1 MARSRSPGFVEGFTV
16 CGELGHHD
24 MTMQD
29 EQQPFG
35 FTRRSVSLALAG
47 AALAWLT
54 GPAAAGEEELSPAV
68 QALIAAF
75 ARGKPPVDEG
85 LTVDM
90 DDSVDDGSSV
100 PVVLSVESPMTA
112 ADHIEA
118 MLLLAPLNPF
128 LTVAEFRFTPLSGRA
143 MVRTRMRLAKSQ
155 TVLALART
163 STGDVYLAR
172 RRIEVVANGCVG

>member
-1 MARSRSPGFVEGFTV
+1 
-16 CGELGHHD
+16 

-29 EQQPFG
+29 EQQSIG

-47 AALAWLT
+47 AAIAWLT
-54 GPAAAGEEELSPAV
+54 APAGAVAEEVSPAV
-68 QALIAAF
+68 QALVTAF
-75 ARGKPPVDEG
+75 ARGKPPVEG
-85 LTVDM
+85 RLSVEM

-100 PVVLSVESPMTA
+100 PVVLSAESAMTA

-128 LTVAEFRFTPLSGRA
+128 LTVAEFRFTPLSGKA

-163 STGDVYLAR
+163 STGDVFLAR
-172 RRIEVVANGCVG
+172 HRIEVVANGCVG